1 MIHTL
6 FDIIL
11 LGGICAVHHRM
22 LHTLRGGRFDCLLT
36 LISLK
41 MKHPR
46 PLQVCTIVCII
57 YDAHRGRGDQTIV
70 PCRIA
75 RKNFVESQ
83 FCLREAIEVS
93 VLQYVTETLILYIL
107 ALSLVASVIEIKNI
121 QNKLNFLL
129 KKTIKPVN
137 EVIICTSITFF

>member
-57 YDAHRGRGDQTIV
+57 YDAHRGRGDYRNRVTRMTRRFYHLRCCCFRLKQWSASWFQSSKHRTPSSVRRPELTIHTV
-70 PCRIA
+70 T
-75 RKNFVESQ
+75 RK
-83 FCLREAIEVS
+83 C
-93 VLQYVTETLILYIL
+93 TM
-107 ALSLVASVIEIKNI
+107 
-121 QNKLNFLL
+121 
-129 KKTIKPVN
+129 KK
-137 EVIICTSITFF
+137 